1 MDKELASP
9 QRGEVSAQRTAGS
22 LSAEGQ
28 EAVPAADEPSI
39 DVLLDRLDAQI
50 ARLAEAK
57 EPIEDLVVAYE
68 DGQRLLEGAEAR
80 LERLG
85 RDAGVG

>member
-1 MDKELASP
+1 VADN
-9 QRGEVSAQRTAGS
+9 VS
-22 LSAEGQ
+22 
-28 EAVPAADEPSI
+28 V
-39 DVLLDRLDAQI
+39 DVLLDRLDAVI

-57 EPIEDLVVAYE
+57 EPIEDMVVAYE
-68 DGQRLLEGAEAR
+68 EGLHLLEEAGER

>member
-1 MDKELASP
+1 LIE
-9 QRGEVSAQRTAGS
+9 Q
-22 LSAEGQ
+22 
-28 EAVPAADEPSI
+28 PSV
-39 DVLLDRLDAQI
+39 DVLLDRLEAVI

-68 DGQRLLEGAEAR
+68 EGQRLLEDAEAR

-85 RDAGVG
+85 RDAGVR

>member
-1 MDKELASP
+1 M
-9 QRGEVSAQRTAGS
+9 
-22 LSAEGQ
+22 
-28 EAVPAADEPSI
+28 ADAREPSV
-39 DVLLDRLDAQI
+39 DVLLDRLDAVI

-57 EPIEDLVVAYE
+57 DPIEDLVVAYE
-68 DGQRLLEGAEAR
+68 EGQRLLEDADAR

>member
-1 MDKELASP
+1 M
-9 QRGEVSAQRTAGS
+9 T
-22 LSAEGQ
+22 
-28 EAVPAADEPSI
+28 DEPSV
-39 DVLLDRLDAQI
+39 DDLLDELDKVI

-68 DGQRLLEGAEAR
+68 DGTRLLQEAEVR

-85 RDAGVG
+85 KEAGISA

>member
-1 MDKELASP
+1 VGRTQLTDEL
-9 QRGEVSAQRTAGS
+9 S
-22 LSAEGQ
+22 L
-28 EAVPAADEPSI
+28 D
-39 DVLLDRLDAQI
+39 DLLDRLDSLI

-68 DGQRLLEGAEAR
+68 EGNRLLKEAEAR

-85 RDAGVG
+85 HEAGVLA

>member
-9 QRGEVSAQRTAGS
+9 QREEVSAQRT
-22 LSAEGQ
+22 

-39 DVLLDRLDAQI
+39 DVLLDRLDALI
-50 ARLAEAK
+50 ARLAEAR

-68 DGQRLLEGAEAR
+68 DGQRLLENAGAR

>member
-1 MDKELASP
+1 MAELA
-9 QRGEVSAQRTAGS
+9 
-22 LSAEGQ
+22 
-28 EAVPAADEPSI
+28 DELSI
-39 DVLLDRLDAQI
+39 DALLDSLDKVI

-68 DGQRLLEGAEAR
+68 EGTRLLQEAQAR

-85 RDAGVG
+85 KEAGIPA

>member
-1 MDKELASP
+1 M
-9 QRGEVSAQRTAGS
+9 SAQRP
-22 LSAEGQ
+22 EGPV
-28 EAVPAADEPSI
+28 AAADAPSI
-39 DVLLDRLDAQI
+39 DLVLERLDAVI

-68 DGQRLLEGAEAR
+68 EGQRLLEDAVAR